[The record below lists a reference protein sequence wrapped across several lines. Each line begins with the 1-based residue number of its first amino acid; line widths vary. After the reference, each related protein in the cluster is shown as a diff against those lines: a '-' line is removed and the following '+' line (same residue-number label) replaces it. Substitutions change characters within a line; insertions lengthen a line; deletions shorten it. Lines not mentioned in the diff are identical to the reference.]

1 MIIFFIRLPI
11 WLKHHEFN
19 KNKILSESKTVLL
32 LLLLLRMTV
41 TLYRFSCA
49 RCSYAHAVAYQR
61 RVGIGTSDGMKTKGK
76 FSGTLIGQKPIT
88 CRVTRWW
95 PLKQKQNNDNDDD
108 EIIIIEIL
116 LSSRFGKWFGR
127 YFRNDDRIWMGGWVV
142 ELLFYTV
149 FPSCLSRN
157 KILWK
162 KNKHLRST
170 HWRVCPRVVL
180 ENVLDR
186 RVMTIVRHTHTH
198 IHIAHYCKI
207 YAHNE

>member
-1 MIIFFIRLPI
+1 
-11 WLKHHEFN
+11 
-19 KNKILSESKTVLL
+19 
-32 LLLLLRMTV
+32 MTV
-41 TLYRFSCA
+41 TTSYRFSCL
-49 RCSYAHAVAYQR
+49 RCSYAHAVVYQS
-61 RVGIGTSDGMKTKGK
+61 RVGIMTSDGMKTKGK
-76 FSGTLIGQKPIT
+76 FSGTFIGQKPIT
-88 CRVTRWW
+88 CRITRWW
-95 PLKQKQNNDNDDD
+95 PLKQKQNNDDD

-116 LSSRFGKWFGR
+116 SRFGKWFGR

-142 ELLFYTV
+142 ELLFYTVTV

-186 RVMTIVRHTHTH
+186 RVLTIVWHTHTYTH
-198 IHIAHYCKI
+198 THRTPLQDLRTRWIDNNTEKNYII
-207 YAHNE
+207 ITWLQWQ